1 MTLEGSKTVPIKEL
15 NGQQMILHRHV
26 RKTKA
31 PRCKNVVKKAQDKRA
46 LVQKSARLMDAR
58 QKSAGQKGTS
68 QKSIVLK
75 NAG

>member
-31 PRCKNVVKKAQDKRA
+31 PRCKNVVKKAQDKINGCKAKECRS
-46 LVQKSARLMDAR
+46 KGHKPKEHSAEERWIKL
-58 QKSAGQKGTS
+58 
-68 QKSIVLK
+68 
-75 NAG
+75 N

>member
-15 NGQQMILHRHV
+15 TDQQIMVHRHE

-58 QKSAGQKGTS
+58 QKSAGQKGAS